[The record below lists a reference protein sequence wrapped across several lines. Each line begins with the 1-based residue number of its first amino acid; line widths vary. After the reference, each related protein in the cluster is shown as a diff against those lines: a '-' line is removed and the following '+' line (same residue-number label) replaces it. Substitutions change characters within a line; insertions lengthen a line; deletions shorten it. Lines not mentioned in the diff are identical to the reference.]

1 MEELFQPQ
9 YESFKTVNIE
19 GFNDHGYEQAKSSK
33 NLTGEIN
40 ALNGMSSDYANN
52 IKEQNNNFFSLNS
65 KVSSLDVL
73 QKQNVDTINT
83 HQLEKIKKN
92 KPGMKPSGDDILQQA
107 RKEDSDIFLL
117 QQNYLYILGTITFA
131 IVAVGAAVIAKN

>member
-1 MEELFQPQ
+1 MKELFQPQ

-19 GFNDHGYEQAKSSK
+19 GFNDHGYAEAKSSK
-33 NLTGEIN
+33 NLTGETN
-40 ALNGMSSDYANN
+40 ALKDMSSDYSNN
-52 IKEQNNNFFSLNS
+52 IKEQNNNFFLLNS
-65 KVSSLDVL
+65 KVSSLDAL
-73 QKQNVDTINT
+73 RKQNVDTINT
-83 HQLEKIKKN
+83 NQIEKIKKN